1 MTAVDWAYLGANFLW
16 IFGLSLILA
25 AVSYHTWV
33 TQETGQPWTAQLRS
47 RGWQVVVTIG
57 LSLMPL
63 SVTVMPRSER
73 WFVRLIALVISMAL
87 AAFALRTAWR
97 ADDSYRGTP

>member
-25 AVSYHTWV
+25 AVSYHTWL
-33 TQETGQPWTAQLRS
+33 TQETGQPFAAQFRS
-47 RGWQVVVTIG
+47 RGWRVAVTIG

-63 SVTVMPRSER
+63 SVTLMPRSER
-73 WFVRLIALVISMAL
+73 WFVRLIALAISMTL
-87 AAFALRTAWR
+87 AAIALRNALR
-97 ADDSYRGTP
+97 SGTP